1 MGKKEKMCEFNQRR
15 WKSWRR
21 MEKDGE
27 GWRRMKKDG
36 EGWRRWALSDTF
48 YINMLSVEIRPRS
61 RISMN

>member
-27 GWRRMKKDG
+27 GWRRTEKDG
-36 EGWRRWALSDTF
+36 EGWRRMEKMGPQR
-48 YINMLSVEIRPRS
+48 YILYQHVKCGN
-61 RISMN
+61 

>member
-27 GWRRMKKDG
+27 GWRRMEKDG
-36 EGWRRWALSDTF
+36 EGRRRMEKMGPQR
-48 YINMLSVEIRPRS
+48 YILYQHVKCGN
-61 RISMN
+61 

>member
-1 MGKKEKMCEFNQRR
+1 VSSTKEDGKVGEG
-15 WKSWRR
+15 WRR

-27 GWRRMKKDG
+27 GWRRTEKDG

-61 RISMN
+61 RISMI